1 MQTDDFDYY
10 LPEELIAQFPLSERD
25 QCKLL
30 HINKQNETISHLVFD
45 RIKSLLKPGDRLVFN
60 NTRVIPARLFGRKE
74 NGVSIEFLFTEKVDD
89 FTWKAIAK
97 PAKRLKVGTVVHVN
111 ECKDTILLIEKVFP
125 DGGRLVR
132 VINQF
137 ERITIET
144 MLEQYGH
151 LPLPPYINREDNEN
165 DRENYQTVF
174 AYKKGAI
181 ACPTA
186 GLHFTEP
193 LINSLKSMNVDI
205 SYVTLHV
212 GIGTF
217 RPVKVDDPS
226 NHDIHEEY
234 YELSSDTANEIA
246 ATKANGGRVIAV
258 GTTVVRVLEHCA
270 NLNCSNLCGSS
281 GKTKL
286 MILPPYKF
294 KVIDGLIT
302 NFHLPKSTLL
312 MLVSAFVGRELLLTA
327 YKEAINEKYR
337 FFSYGDAMIIL

>member
-1 MQTDDFDYY
+1 MRTDDFDYY

-30 HINKQNETISHLVFD
+30 YINKQNEEIAHLVFD
-45 RIKSLLKPGDRLVFN
+45 RIKSLLKPGDRLVYN

-97 PAKRLKVGTVVHVN
+97 PAKRLKVGTVIHIN
-111 ECKDTILLIEKVFP
+111 GCEKSKMLIEKVFH

-132 VINQF
+132 VVDQS
-137 ERITIET
+137 EQLTIEA

-174 AYKKGAI
+174 ADKKGAI

-186 GLHFTEP
+186 GLHFTEL
-193 LINSLKSMNVDI
+193 LINDLKSMGVDI

-234 YELSSDTANEIA
+234 L
-246 ATKANGGRVIAV
+246 
-258 GTTVVRVLEHCA
+258 
-270 NLNCSNLCGSS
+270 
-281 GKTKL
+281 
-286 MILPPYKF
+286 
-294 KVIDGLIT
+294 
-302 NFHLPKSTLL
+302 
-312 MLVSAFVGRELLLTA
+312 
-327 YKEAINEKYR
+327 
-337 FFSYGDAMIIL
+337 